1 MTREA
6 ALART
11 LVELADTLVAD
22 FDVVDLLTR
31 LSDGCVEVL
40 EIDAVG
46 IVLAAPDGGLRSVAS
61 SSETV
66 HLLDLVAL
74 AEHEGPS
81 HECFRIG
88 KPVVNLNLPE
98 LAERWPHFTPQAV
111 AAGFN
116 SVHAL
121 PLRLRGSVLGALT
134 LMRRVP
140 GDIAPDDVAIAQA
153 FADIATIAILQ
164 HRAASDA
171 IVLNEQLNHAL
182 NSRIV
187 IEQAKGMIAEHAR
200 VAPAEAFLTLREH
213 ARHHNLRLVDVAE
226 RVIDRTLSVSAL
238 RPARPSSKG

>member
-31 LSDGCVEVL
+31 LSDRCVDVL

-46 IVLAAPDGGLRSVAS
+46 IVLATPDGALRAVAS
-61 SSETV
+61 SSEAV
-66 HLLDLVAL
+66 HLLDLVAV
-74 AEHEGPS
+74 AEREGPS
-81 HECFRIG
+81 YDCFRTG
-88 KPVVNLNLPE
+88 KPVVNQNLPE
-98 LAERWPHFTPQAV
+98 LDGQWPHFTPQAV
-111 AAGFN
+111 AAGYY

-121 PLRLRGSVLGALT
+121 PMRLRGNVLGALT

-140 GDIAPDDVAIAQA
+140 GDIAPADVAIAQA

-171 IVLNEQLNHAL
+171 TVLNEQLNHAL

-187 IEQAKGMIAEHAR
+187 IEQAKGMVAEHTR
-200 VAPAEAFLTLREH
+200 VTPAEAFLSLREH
-213 ARHHNLRLVDVAE
+213 ARHHNLRRVDVAE
-226 RVIDRTLSVSAL
+226 RVIDRSLSMSAL
-238 RPARPSSKG
+238 RSPRPSKA